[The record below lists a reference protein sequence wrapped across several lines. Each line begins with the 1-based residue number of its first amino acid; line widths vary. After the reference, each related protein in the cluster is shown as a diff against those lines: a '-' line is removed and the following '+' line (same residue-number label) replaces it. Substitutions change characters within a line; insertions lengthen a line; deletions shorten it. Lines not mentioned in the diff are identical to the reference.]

1 MLRERDL
8 GTSNRDIIQFK
19 PLRKVLNC
27 YKTRECP
34 PVCIHALWFPLSDF
48 RPRVPEAE
56 KIGGAM
62 MSVQRID
69 DLIET
74 AWNVMEEEFNIRAVY
89 RWKKEAVEFLAD
101 ELGPDHHY
109 TQSFQRS
116 YQRLRAAE
124 YSDRRRHPHGCKRSH
139 FRQGRKLIS

>member
-8 GTSNRDIIQFK
+8 GTSNRDIIRFK

-34 PVCIHALWFPLSDF
+34 PVCIHALRFPLSDF

-69 DLIET
+69 DLIEA
-74 AWNVMEEEFNIRAVY
+74 AWNVMEDEFNIRAVY
-89 RWKKEAVEFLAD
+89 RWKKEAFEFLAD
-101 ELGPDHHY
+101 EFGPDHYY
-109 TQSFQRS
+109 TQYFKNHIRDLERQNI
-116 YQRLRAAE
+116 LTGGGILTAAKE
-124 YSDRRRHPHGCKRSH
+124 VISDKVEN
-139 FRQGRKLIS
+139 

>member
-1 MLRERDL
+1 
-8 GTSNRDIIQFK
+8 
-19 PLRKVLNC
+19 
-27 YKTRECP
+27 
-34 PVCIHALWFPLSDF
+34 
-48 RPRVPEAE
+48 VPEAE

-101 ELGPDHHY
+101 ELGPNHHY
-109 TQSFQRS
+109 TQSFKDHTREFERQNI
-116 YQRLRAAE
+116 LTGGGILTAAKE
-124 YSDRRRHPHGCKRSH
+124 V
-139 FRQGRKLIS
+139 ISTSPKMIVYEGG

>member
-1 MLRERDL
+1 
-8 GTSNRDIIQFK
+8 
-19 PLRKVLNC
+19 
-27 YKTRECP
+27 
-34 PVCIHALWFPLSDF
+34 
-48 RPRVPEAE
+48 VPEAE

-109 TQSFQRS
+109 AIVQNHTREFERQNILTGGASSAAKKSFPTS
-116 YQRLRAAE
+116 PKTDNE
-124 YSDRRRHPHGCKRSH
+124 TFTRR
-139 FRQGRKLIS
+139 

>member
-27 YKTRECP
+27 YKTSECP
-34 PVCIHALWFPLSDF
+34 PVCIHALRFPLSDF
-48 RPRVPEAE
+48 RPLVPEAE

-109 TQSFQRS
+109 TQSFKDHTREFERQNI
-116 YQRLRAAE
+116 LTGGGILTAAKE
-124 YSDRRRHPHGCKRSH
+124 VISDKSEN
-139 FRQGRKLIS
+139 